1 MEESQVIRRF
11 IKRSVVVFLLWGLVC
26 AATFIW
32 IVPEHY
38 FHFVPV
44 IFLYFFLVNLVVFRF
59 LVKSGALSIHK
70 FSRRFLTL
78 TFAKFF
84 GSFLFVV
91 IFLLLYPNRVI
102 PFLVIFIILYFTS
115 LIQEVYDFLH
125 FLKKRS
131 VD

>member
-1 MEESQVIRRF
+1 MDEAHVIRRF
-11 IKRSVVVFLLWGLVC
+11 IKRSIVIFLFWGLIC

-32 IVPEHY
+32 FVPEHY

-44 IFLYFFLVNLVVFRF
+44 IFLYFYLINLFVFRF
-59 LVKSGALSIHK
+59 LVKSNNLSIHK
-70 FSRRFLTL
+70 FSRRFVSL

-91 IFLLLYPNRVI
+91 IFLLLNPNKLI
-102 PFLVIFIILYFTS
+102 PFLVIFIILYFSS
-115 LIQEVYDFLH
+115 LIQEVYDFLN

-131 VD
+131 VK